1 MAFSR
6 CCFVTLCKQR
16 QRNEQRIIKHAY
28 TAFVLVAV
36 AVKVSL
42 MNSLKPN
49 KHQTNIEQTKARPKK
64 NTAESAE
71 NISAMKQIQNIH
83 NDVYAISS
91 QVVLRKSLRLSTH
104 RAGNIRGR
112 TGYYVKK

>member
-1 MAFSR
+1 MQNVAISL
-6 CCFVTLCKQR
+6 CCFVNFYKQR

-42 MNSLKPN
+42 MNSQKPN

-71 NISAMKQIQNIH
+71 NISAIK
-83 NDVYAISS
+83 
-91 QVVLRKSLRLSTH
+91 
-104 RAGNIRGR
+104 
-112 TGYYVKK
+112 